1 MAGEHSPTVPG
12 TELTLPQQT
21 LDLPPLGLQTR
32 RLCGGT
38 AAVGRHGGNQSV
50 INVVTV
56 MNINVTKY
64 IRQQSTAALKNGGK
78 EATQN
83 CVCGSRKWR

>member
-32 RLCGGT
+32 RLRGGT
-38 AAVGRHGGNQSV
+38 AAVGRHDGNQSV
-50 INVVTV
+50 INVATV

-64 IRQQSTAALKNGGK
+64 IRQRSTAALMNG

-83 CVCGSRKWR
+83 CVCGSRKWL